1 MDNPE
6 TLDEDKQSKH
16 KNKKHNI
23 ENYKDKQ
30 HELHLTKTWGQP
42 IAREG

>member
-6 TLDEDKQSKH
+6 TLDEDKQS
-16 KNKKHNI
+16 KHNI

-42 IAREG
+42 SAREG